1 MSMINVEYP
10 ATFARGFRDRSS
22 RMSWGAVFAGAVVA
36 VATMLLL
43 NLLGAAMGAGA
54 IRPLDAT
61 SADVSRFGIAAGIWE
76 VINVALSMAL
86 GGYVT
91 ARLSG
96 THSHLDGELHG
107 MTMWALALLIGT
119 ALIAYATSG
128 VVGLVGQGASSV
140 ASSTVSGPR
149 GIAGTGLPE
158 VGPAVTNRLM
168 QSLSNSG
175 DPTTMTREQVNA
187 EIATLVGRAL
197 YGGGIADT
205 DRNRLVDL
213 VAAQFGVTKEEAAQ
227 RVNRMESEARASLAQ
242 VEQRTREVADA
253 VAAGTAS
260 AARALFTALV
270 LGLLTALVGAWI
282 GTRHKRVL
290 HPVVEVGHDIHEP
303 SHVAPTYVGPIVHER
318 VLPSSISVYEDSGHL
333 VWQYLRDVTFPVNK
347 QDLLRMARLGN
358 SEPSLL
364 QSIEALPEG
373 SYANANEVLR
383 ALAH

>member
-10 ATFARGFRDRSS
+10 ATFARGFSDRSS

-128 VVGLVGQGASSV
+128 VVGLVGEGASSV

-149 GIAGTGLPE
+149 GIAGTG
-158 VGPAVTNRLM
+158 
-168 QSLSNSG
+168 
-175 DPTTMTREQVNA
+175 
-187 EIATLVGRAL
+187 
-197 YGGGIADT
+197 
-205 DRNRLVDL
+205 
-213 VAAQFGVTKEEAAQ
+213 
-227 RVNRMESEARASLAQ
+227 
-242 VEQRTREVADA
+242 
-253 VAAGTAS
+253 
-260 AARALFTALV
+260 
-270 LGLLTALVGAWI
+270 
-282 GTRHKRVL
+282 
-290 HPVVEVGHDIHEP
+290 
-303 SHVAPTYVGPIVHER
+303 
-318 VLPSSISVYEDSGHL
+318 
-333 VWQYLRDVTFPVNK
+333 
-347 QDLLRMARLGN
+347 
-358 SEPSLL
+358 
-364 QSIEALPEG
+364 
-373 SYANANEVLR
+373 
-383 ALAH
+383 

>member
-1 MSMINVEYP
+1 MSMINLEDP
-10 ATFARGFRDRSS
+10 ATFARGFRDRS
-22 RMSWGAVFAGAVVA
+22 RMSWGAVLAGAVVA
-36 VATMLLL
+36 VATILML

-76 VINVALSMAL
+76 VINLALSMAL

-107 MTMWALALLIGT
+107 MTMWASALLIG
-119 ALIAYATSG
+119 ALLLAWATSG
-128 VVGLVGQGASSV
+128 VLGLVGQGASSV
-140 ASSTVSGPR
+140 VSSTASGAR
-149 GIAGTGLPE
+149 AISGAGLPE
-158 VGPAVTNRLM
+158 VGSALTNRLM

-175 DPTTMTREQVNA
+175 DPTTMSREQING
-187 EIATLVGRAL
+187 EIATLVGGGL
-197 YGGGIADT
+197 YAGGLSDT
-205 DRNRLVDL
+205 DRNRLIDL
-213 VAAQFGVTKEEAAQ
+213 VAAQFGITKEEAAL
-227 RVNRMESEARASLAQ
+227 RVNRMEGTAKATLAQ
-242 VEQRTREVADA
+242 VEQKTREAADA
-253 VAAGTAS
+253 VAAGAAS

-270 LGLLTALVGAWI
+270 LGLLAALVGAWI

-290 HPVVEVGHDIHEP
+290 HPVVEVGHDIHVP
-303 SHVAPTYVGPIVHER
+303 SHVAPHVAPMVHETVVR
-318 VLPSSISVYEDSGHL
+318 PSSISVYEDSGHL
-333 VWQYLRDVTFPVNK
+333 VWQYLRDVSFPVNK
-347 QDLLRMARLGN
+347 QDLLRMARAGN
-358 SEPSLL
+358 NEPSLL

>member
-1 MSMINVEYP
+1 
-10 ATFARGFRDRSS
+10 
-22 RMSWGAVFAGAVVA
+22 MSWAGVFAGAVVA
-36 VATMLLL
+36 VATILLL
-43 NLLGAAMGAGA
+43 NLLGAAMGAGS

-61 SADVSRFGIAAGIWE
+61 AAELSRFGIAAGIWE

-107 MTMWALALLIGT
+107 MTMWGLAVLIG
-119 ALIAYATSG
+119 AVLLAYATSG
-128 VVGLVGQGASSV
+128 VVGLVGRGASSV
-140 ASSTVSGPR
+140 VSSTVSGAR
-149 GIAGTGLPE
+149 GISGAGLAE

-175 DPTTMTREQVNA
+175 DPTTMTREQINA
-187 EIATLVGRAL
+187 EIAALVSGAL
-197 YGGGIADT
+197 YAGGITDAD
-205 DRNRLVDL
+205 RSRLVDL
-213 VAAQFGVTKEEAAQ
+213 VAAQFGITKEEAAQ
-227 RVNRMESEARASLAQ
+227 RVNRMESEARASLTQ
-242 VEQRTREVADA
+242 VEQKTREAADA

-290 HPVVEVGHDIHEP
+290 HPVVEVGRDVHVP
-303 SHVAPTYVGPIVHER
+303 AYVAPTHAGPMVHAMVG
-318 VLPSSISVYEDSGHL
+318 PSSISVYEDSGHL
-333 VWQYLRDVTFPVNK
+333 VWQYLRDISFPASK
-347 QDLLRMARLGN
+347 QDLLRMARSGN
-358 SEPSLL
+358 NEPSLL

>member
-1 MSMINVEYP
+1 MSMINDP
-10 ATFARGFRDRSS
+10 ATFALGFRDRS

-36 VATMLLL
+36 VATILML
-43 NLLGAAMGAGA
+43 NLLGAAMGAGS
-54 IRPLDAT
+54 IHPLDAT

-119 ALIAYATSG
+119 VLFAYATSG
-128 VVGLVGQGASSV
+128 VVGLVGRGASSV
-140 ASSTVSGPR
+140 LSSTVSGAR
-149 GIAGTGLPE
+149 AISGAGLPE
-158 VGPAVTNRLM
+158 VGPAVTNRLL

-175 DPTTMTREQVNA
+175 DPTTMTREQINA
-187 EIATLVGRAL
+187 EIATLVGGAL
-197 YGGGIADT
+197 YAGGLADT

-213 VAAQFGVTKEEAAQ
+213 VAAQFGITKEEAAQ
-227 RVNRMESEARASLAQ
+227 RVNRMEGDAKASLAQ
-242 VEQRTREVADA
+242 VEAKTREAADA

-260 AARALFTALV
+260 AARALFSALV

-290 HPVVEVGHDIHEP
+290 HPLVEVGHDIHVP
-303 SHVAPTYVGPIVHER
+303 SHVAPTHVGPMVREA
-318 VLPSSISVYEDSGHL
+318 VGPSSISVYEDSGHL
-333 VWQYLRDVTFPVNK
+333 VWQYLRDVSFPVNK
-347 QDLLRMARLGN
+347 QDLLRMARAGN
-358 SEPSLL
+358 SEPSVL